1 MDKLLS
7 AKQAAE
13 ILGCTEAAIRKWV
26 YQRRLPIVHIGR
38 LVRFRTH
45 DLETI
50 VEEGMIK

>member
-26 YQRRLPIVHIGR
+26 YQRRLPTVHIGR
-38 LVRFRTH
+38 LVRFRAH
-45 DLETI
+45 DVEKILEQ
-50 VEEGMIK
+50 GLPS